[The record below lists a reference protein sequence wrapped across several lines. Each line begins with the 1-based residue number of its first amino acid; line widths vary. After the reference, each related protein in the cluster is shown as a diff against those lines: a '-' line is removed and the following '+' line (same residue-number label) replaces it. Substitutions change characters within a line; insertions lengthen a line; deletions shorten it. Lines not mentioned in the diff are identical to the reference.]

1 MRIDPIQLNNQN
13 KLINDYRNNK
23 SAIMEYFDYAP
34 FGDYGKRVN
43 DLKSRTFNRKQLT
56 DVLHT
61 INRHWD
67 APEATYHNIERLN
80 NEESVVVIGGQQ
92 AGLMTGPLY
101 TINKIISIIQLAKQQ
116 EAALNIPV
124 VPVFWIAGED
134 HDFDEINHVFLPEK
148 SRMKKHTI
156 AQRIT
161 DKQSVSNI
169 AIDEK
174 LANDWIDRCFE
185 ELQETVYTK
194 DLYISVKDCLKKSNS
209 YVDFFARVLY
219 QFFNEEGLVLI
230 DSGYPQVRQ
239 LESDHFKELIKQ
251 QPEITAGVYEAYQQV
266 KQDGYSLSLEADPRE
281 AHLFYHMDGERIL
294 LTRNETEKWAGKQ
307 DEVELTTEE
316 LLSIAEKTPE
326 LLSNNVVTRPLMQ
339 ELLFPTLAF
348 IGGNGEIG
356 YWSVLKP
363 AFAALDIK
371 MPPVVPRLSF
381 TYLGRNMDKII
392 RKYDISDARAV
403 EEGVEDF
410 KENWLASKDT
420 PPIEQMAN
428 TIKAEIDQVHKPLR
442 DAAQDMRADLAELA
456 DKNLFYLK
464 ANIDYLKNRMEKV
477 LEEKY
482 AKELAE
488 FDMIHNT
495 LHPLG
500 GLQERVWNPLP
511 LVNEYGTDF
520 IKQLI
525 NEPCSFE
532 KEHFVVYI

>member
-1 MRIDPIQLNNQN
+1 
-13 KLINDYRNNK
+13 
-23 SAIMEYFDYAP
+23 
-34 FGDYGKRVN
+34 
-43 DLKSRTFNRKQLT
+43 
-56 DVLHT
+56 
-61 INRHWD
+61 
-67 APEATYHNIERLN
+67 
-80 NEESVVVIGGQQ
+80 
-92 AGLMTGPLY
+92 
-101 TINKIISIIQLAKQQ
+101 
-116 EAALNIPV
+116 
-124 VPVFWIAGED
+124 
-134 HDFDEINHVFLPEK
+134 
-148 SRMKKHTI
+148 RMKKHTI

-230 DSGYPQVRQ
+230 DSGHPQVRQ

-294 LTRNETEKWAGKQ
+294 LTQNETEKWAGKQ

-316 LLSIAEKTPE
+316 LLSIAVKTPE

-339 ELLFPTLAF
+339 VLLFPTLAF

-356 YWSVLKP
+356 YCSVLKP

-428 TIKAEIDQVHKPLR
+428 TIRSEEHTS
-442 DAAQDMRADLAELA
+442 EL
-456 DKNLFYLK
+456 
-464 ANIDYLKNRMEKV
+464 
-477 LEEKY
+477 
-482 AKELAE
+482 
-488 FDMIHNT
+488 
-495 LHPLG
+495 
-500 GLQERVWNPLP
+500 Q
-511 LVNEYGTDF
+511 
-520 IKQLI
+520 
-525 NEPCSFE
+525 S
-532 KEHFVVYI
+532 